1 MAMEVTLFCLYKAT
15 ARGCAQTYSSGTNLC
30 GRGEVKSISDDCE
43 QNICSVKQK
52 KQINVMNRILSTDF
66 RHVYVCLHI
75 SRLAIN

>member
-52 KQINVMNRILSTDF
+52 KTNKCDESDSKHRFQAC
-66 RHVYVCLHI
+66 VCM
-75 SRLAIN
+75 SAYFTSSN